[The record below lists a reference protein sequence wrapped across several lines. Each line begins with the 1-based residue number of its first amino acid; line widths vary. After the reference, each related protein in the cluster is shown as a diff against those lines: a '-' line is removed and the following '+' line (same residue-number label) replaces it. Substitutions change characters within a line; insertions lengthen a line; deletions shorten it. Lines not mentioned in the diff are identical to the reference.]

1 MYEVTATIDKTI
13 TVTDTGR
20 TVDEAKVKIMKRYP
34 DKILERIKSVEIRSV
49 VKLCQN

>member
-34 DKILERIKSVEIRSV
+34 DKILERIKSVEIKTIMRIA
-49 VKLCQN
+49 K

>member
-20 TVDEAKVKIMKRYP
+20 TVDEAKVRIMKRYP
-34 DKILERIKSVEIRSV
+34 DKVLERIKSVEIKTIMRIA
-49 VKLCQN
+49 K